1 MAVATNF
8 CEKCNILTDNACCPV
23 CGNKKL
29 READGEDFC
38 YFKSISAFAF
48 EMLAFTLQEN
58 KIEVIGVPY
67 YLGGVTHST
76 AGRAEGR
83 KVYVRYKDID
93 KAKEIYEIVLGSE
106 EE

>member
-1 MAVATNF
+1 MASNMNF
-8 CEKCNILTDNACCPV
+8 CEKCNILTDDARCPV

-29 READGEDFC
+29 RDADGEDFC
-38 YFKSISAFAF
+38 YFKSLSSFDF

-58 KIEVIGVPY
+58 KIEVVGVPY

-83 KVYVRYKDID
+83 KVYVRYKDIE
-93 KAKEIYEIVLGSE
+93 KAKEIYESILGSE
-106 EE
+106 E